1 MEVTFQMKALCC
13 VLAQE
18 WLDATWV
25 MNSWKSWMPSDTLC
39 ECDVKLSGSDFCMDY
54 LNVKL
59 QSSFGSLSYFFSEAY
74 VGN

>member
-1 MEVTFQMKALCC
+1 
-13 VLAQE
+13 
-18 WLDATWV
+18 
-25 MNSWKSWMPSDTLC
+25 MPSDTLR